1 MRFCVIQP
9 GYFSAIPVLGRALA
23 ADVIVW
29 ADSFTFN
36 KHSEINRT
44 VIKTIAGPK
53 WLTIPVFSTP
63 DSGAPISAMR
73 IDNHEKWQQKHR
85 RTLEIN
91 YRNAAY
97 YHFYCENLQ
106 TVYNHDQQLLE
117 QLLWSSFLFL
127 TQQLHITAKIVKSS
141 ALPHRQDRSE
151 RALCWGKELACDTY
165 LFAAE
170 ERNFIARQVIT
181 LGGMNLHSFS
191 LTPFSYYQQY
201 DDILFPLSI
210 LDLIFN
216 EGPAAASLLIKNSH
230 INTEC

>member
-9 GYFSAIPVLGRALA
+9 GYFSTIPVFARALA

-29 ADSFTFN
+29 ADNFSFN
-36 KHSEINRT
+36 KHSEKIRT

-53 WLTIPVFSTP
+53 WLTIPVFSTL
-63 DSGAPISAMR
+63 DGGAPISAMC

-97 YHFYCENLQ
+97 YHFYKENLQ
-106 TVYNHDQQLLE
+106 AIYNQDQPLLE

-127 TQQLHITAKIVKSS
+127 AQQLHITAEIVKSS

-151 RALCWGKELACDTY
+151 RALCWGNELACDTY

-170 ERNFIARQVIT
+170 ERNFIDRKVIT
-181 LGGMNLHSFS
+181 QGGMNMHS
-191 LTPFSYYQQY
+191 LTLAPFSYFQQY
-201 DDILFPLSI
+201 EDILFPLSI

-216 EGPAAASLLIKNSH
+216 EGPAAVSLFIKNSH
-230 INTEC
+230 INTEF